1 MQTVHV
7 TQSRAILSV
16 TRTLASLRY
25 SLEDLVGVDD
35 ASVEDKEAP
44 GRTTRGRMSV
54 RRLSQLIPK
63 AELRCQKA
71 SKELVELVLSY
82 EGRMRVPQSLARER
96 HYRTISFN
104 MTSEIFWRAETGFCF
119 IQDLPRRA
127 IGAATWLLSTAVLGY
142 PGRLSP
148 YELDSNQ
155 MRAIITYLTKPGRGG
170 TGELVRAVFG
180 DVKIGQS
187 QLEGISLKSRELHKE
202 PYYTT
207 IEKGAR
213 QIRSINFIS
222 PLIRETGRSYAC
234 RLDARGSIL
243 IYGPRLS
250 GKAFRALLSFFEEML
265 SIKT

>member
-1 MQTVHV
+1 MQTVHI

-35 ASVEDKEAP
+35 AAAEDRETSS
-44 GRTTRGRMSV
+44 RTTRGRLSA
-54 RRLSQLIPK
+54 RRLSLLIPK

-71 SKELVELVLSY
+71 SRELVELVLSY

-104 MTSEIFWRAETGFCF
+104 MTSEIFWRPETGFCF
-119 IQDLPRRA
+119 IKDLPRRS

-155 MRAIITYLTKPGRGG
+155 MRAIIDYITKPGKGG
-170 TGELVRAVFG
+170 AGELVRAVFG
-180 DVKIGQS
+180 DVKIGQN
-187 QLEGISLKSRELHKE
+187 QLEAISLKSRELHTQ
-202 PYYTT
+202 PHYAT
-207 IEKGAR
+207 IQKGAR

-234 RLDARGSIL
+234 RLDARGSVL

-250 GKAFRALLSFFEEML
+250 GKAFRALLNFFEGML
-265 SIKT
+265 LVK

>member
-1 MQTVHV
+1 MQTVHI

-25 SLEDLVGVDD
+25 SLEDLVSVDD
-35 ASVEDKEAP
+35 SSGESRASSS
-44 GRTTRGRMSV
+44 RTARGRMST
-54 RRLSQLIPK
+54 RRISQLLPN

-82 EGRMRVPQSLARER
+82 EGQMRVPQSLARER

-104 MTSEIFWRAETGFCF
+104 MTSEVFWRPETGFCF

-127 IGAATWLLSTAVLGY
+127 IKAATWLLSTAVLGY

-148 YELDSNQ
+148 YELDSSQ
-155 MRAIITYLTKPGRGG
+155 MRSIVDFITKPGKGG
-170 TGELVRAVFG
+170 TGELVRAVFS

-187 QLEGISLKSRELHKE
+187 QLEAVSLKSRELQTLPHYE
-202 PYYTT
+202 AVQ
-207 IEKGAR
+207 KGAR
-213 QIRSINFIS
+213 HIRSINFIT
-222 PLIRETGRSYAC
+222 PLIRDTGRSYAC
-234 RLDARGSIL
+234 RLDARGSVL

-250 GKAFRALLSFFEEML
+250 SKAFRALLRFFEEML
-265 SIKT
+265 SIE